1 MKSQTKKHSTK
12 NTSNQVSQN
21 AYAVHFDNRHR
32 TGASGANFLA
42 KKNIAPKSINPIQ
55 TWYLLILKVHLA
67 FERLLLLAKAKK

>member
-55 TWYLLILKVHLA
+55 T
-67 FERLLLLAKAKK
+67 

>member
-21 AYAVHFDNRHR
+21 AYAVHFDNRHK

-55 TWYLLILKVHLA
+55 TWYLLILKVLA

>member
-21 AYAVHFDNRHR
+21 AYAVHFDKNHK

-55 TWYLLILKVHLA
+55 TWYLLILKVFA